1 MVVKFVTMVI
11 KPEKRDLFID
21 ATRENQTNSQLEEG
35 VAIFDFYQAKDDPNK
50 FILYESYYSEKGM
63 EIHMTTQHYKKWK
76 EAVDDCFAAPLERV
90 YFGDVVKD
98 INDIQAQVCPT

>member
-35 VAIFDFYQAKDDPNK
+35 VAIFNFTRQKTTPISSFSMNLTIVK
-50 FILYESYYSEKGM
+50 KVWRFI
-63 EIHMTTQHYKKWK
+63 
-76 EAVDDCFAAPLERV
+76 
-90 YFGDVVKD
+90 
-98 INDIQAQVCPT
+98 